1 MARRLA
7 GKTALVTGAA
17 SPEGM
22 GFAAARL
29 FLAEGASV
37 MITDIDGD
45 GVARSATLLAPH
57 GTVLHE
63 RHDVADETSWRQVV
77 ERARVEL
84 GGLDILVNNAGLA
97 LTRSLAETT
106 LADFERIEAV
116 NMRGVFLGCR
126 EVAPMMRARGGGS
139 IVNMSSVA
147 GLGGVPFNSA
157 YSASKGGVRLFSKSI
172 ALELAADRIRCNS
185 VHPGVID
192 TGMVRAVID
201 TGMVRA
207 VIDIVSENRA
217 AIIDAI
223 PLGALGRPEQ
233 VAQAVLF
240 LSSDEASYIT
250 GAELAVD
257 GGLSAR

>member
-201 TGMVRA
+201 
-207 VIDIVSENRA
+207 IVSENRA